1 MANHK
6 SAKKRIKTDNK
17 KRIRNHHYKSQMR
30 TMIKKIRSTTDVEAA
45 RNFLRDTVSL
55 LDKLVL
61 KGMIHKNLASRN
73 KSRLTKLVNSLS

>member
-17 KRIRNHHYKSQMR
+17 KRIRNHHYISQMR
-30 TMIKKIRSTTDVEAA
+30 TMIKKIRSTTDSEAA
-45 RNFLRDTVSL
+45 SNFLRDTVSL